1 MCVRAE
7 RKHARTHKLS
17 RKSQKVGK
25 VCAYVHAFVPHVPT
39 PRERDN
45 EKKSHKKIINNSN
58 SNSSAIEQIPFG
70 DGTLVLPTLP
80 CAVRRRTDK
89 VEWGRY

>member
-1 MCVRAE
+1 
-7 RKHARTHKLS
+7 
-17 RKSQKVGK
+17 
-25 VCAYVHAFVPHVPT
+25 VHAFVPHVPT

-45 EKKSHKKIINNSN
+45 EKKSHKKIINNSNGN